1 MLAFRSLVFL
11 SAAPFLFSS
20 CDSTRSA
27 GDVTFARTT
36 FESLARG
43 DTAATENID
52 WETLN
57 SLGINVG
64 ASYTAIA
71 SETEREEFKNAFVTQ
86 FASSFRDGGGSAEA
100 FTNWRVTGTTDDRT
114 EVSADSPNGV
124 LRLTV
129 SRRNDLKRVSKLEI
143 IR

>member
-20 CDSTRSA
+20 CESSRSA
-27 GDVTFARTT
+27 GDVTFARKT
-36 FESLARG
+36 FESLTRG
-43 DTAATENID
+43 DAAAVENID

-57 SLGINVG
+57 SLGLNVG
-64 ASYTAIA
+64 ASYSAIA

-86 FASSFRDGGGSAEA
+86 FAASFRDAGGSADT
-100 FTNWRVTGTTDDRT
+100 FTNWRVTGHTDVHT

-124 LRLTV
+124 MRLTV
-129 SRRNDLKRVSKLEI
+129 SRRNDVKRVSKLEI